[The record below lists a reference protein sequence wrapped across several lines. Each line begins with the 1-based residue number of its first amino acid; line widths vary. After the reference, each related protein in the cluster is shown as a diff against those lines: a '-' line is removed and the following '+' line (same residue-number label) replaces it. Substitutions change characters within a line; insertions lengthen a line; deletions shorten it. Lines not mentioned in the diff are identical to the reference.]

1 MAKDLAR
8 EAAREMLEVAVSRF
22 PGSIAALAKRAGVS
36 PSTITRPLNS
46 DDYSYVPKQ
55 ATLEKIMRAAG
66 VATPPFQATSY
77 PMPWGSRQVPIMG
90 VAIAGVWDEEPE
102 AAVDDEY
109 IVLPISED
117 DGPVAAY
124 IVGSGAGGSFFK
136 DGTVLVVHE
145 EQGPKDGDYVVVR
158 RIRDSLVE
166 TSFRLVEV
174 DESVRKLWA
183 PGRGERRDP
192 SFLTDPGADDI
203 IYMGVVIATFWH
215 AKRA

>member
-8 EAAREMLEVAVSRF
+8 EAAREMLELAVSRF
-22 PGSIAALAKRAGVS
+22 PGSIAALAKKAGVS

-46 DDYSYVPKQ
+46 EDYSYVPKQ
-55 ATLEKIMRAAG
+55 ATLEKIVRAAG
-66 VATPPFQATSY
+66 VEMPPFQAT
-77 PMPWGSRQVPIMG
+77 PFPVPHGSRQVPVMG

-102 AAVDDEY
+102 AAIDEEF

-124 IVGSGAGGSFFK
+124 IVGAGAGGNFFK
-136 DGTVLVVHE
+136 DGTVLIVHE
-145 EQGPKDGDYVVVR
+145 AQGPQDGDYVVIR
-158 RIRDSLVE
+158 RIRDNLVE

-174 DESVRKLWA
+174 DGAERKLWA
-183 PGRGERRDP
+183 PGRGDRRDP
-192 SFLTDPGADDI
+192 SYLTDPGKDDV

-215 AKRA
+215 AKRM